1 MLWIFPRPRF
11 LLAGVMCDY
20 CDVIIPNSTS
30 ITTMAEPGPNVP
42 TYSYMEGVSTLRDL
56 PNVKIDN
63 DAAAL
68 RIPNPDDD
76 TNTEISYQQLES
88 VVEST
93 ATALCEQA
101 GLGSEPGNIVSI
113 VMPNIVPFILAFLAV
128 PYTRSVSAPLNQ
140 NYTEAEYKFYMEDNQ
155 SKLVLVPDGDGIP
168 AAEAAAATLGISVY
182 SVGYSLDTGE
192 VAVQHKSGPAK
203 ITESSLDSPEKKQKW
218 TFDPQPSDV
227 ALFLHT
233 SGTTAKPKGVPLTH
247 ANLVASMNNIASTYK
262 LTPDDS
268 VLLIMPLFHVHGL
281 MSALLTT
288 LATGGTVILPP
299 QVKFSASKFWHNA
312 ATATWVTC
320 VPTIYQVLL
329 LRFDQDYPKENA
341 PTFRFVRSCSSAL
354 APSVLADI
362 EEKFKAP
369 CVEAYA
375 MTEASHQMCSNPIDG
390 VRKAGT
396 VGQGT
401 GVAVAILDSNNQVVK
416 EPNVEGEVCIR
427 GKNVTSGYIGV
438 PDEVN
443 KEAFAGGWF
452 HTGDQGKLDEDG
464 YLTLTG
470 RIKELV
476 NRGGEKISPL
486 EVDAAMLSHP
496 AVAEAVSFAMTDEK
510 YGEVVAAAIVLK
522 DGQTLD
528 EAGLKE
534 FLADKLS
541 PFKVP
546 VRVFFDTKLPKTA
559 TGKIQRRIVAAH
571 FLPK

>member
-1 MLWIFPRPRF
+1 MT
-11 LLAGVMCDY
+11 DQ
-20 CDVIIPNSTS
+20 
-30 ITTMAEPGPNVP
+30 GPTVP
-42 TYSYMEGVSTLRDL
+42 TYSYMEGVETLRDL
-56 PNVKIDN
+56 PNVKISN
-63 DAAAL
+63 DAVAL
-68 RIPNPDDD
+68 RIPDENDDKS
-76 TNTEISYQQLES
+76 TEISYEKLENL
-88 VVEST
+88 VEST
-93 ATALCEQA
+93 ATALCEGA
-101 GLGSEPGNIVSI
+101 GLGNQSGSIVSI
-113 VMPNIVPFILAFLAV
+113 VMPNIVPFILSFLAV

-168 AAEAAAATLGISVY
+168 AAEAAAASLGLSVY
-182 SVGYSLDTGE
+182 SVGYTFETGK
-192 VAVQHKSGPAK
+192 VSVIHKSGPAK
-203 ITESSLDSPEKKQKW
+203 VDSSSLDSSIKKQKW
-218 TFDPQPSDV
+218 SFDPQPSDV

-247 ANLVASMNNIASTYK
+247 ANLIASMNNIATTYR
-262 LTPDDS
+262 LSPEDS

-299 QVKFSASKFWHNA
+299 QIKFSASKFWHNA

-329 LRFDQDYPKENA
+329 LRFDEDYPKENP

-354 APSVLADI
+354 APSVLREI

-390 VRKAGT
+390 PRKAGT
-396 VGQGT
+396 VGKGT
-401 GVAVAILDSNNQVVK
+401 GVAVAILDPNNQVV
-416 EPNVEGEVCIR
+416 ENPNVEGEVCIR

-438 PDEVN
+438 SDDVN

-452 HTGDQGKLDEDG
+452 HTGDQGKLDEEG

-470 RIKELV
+470 RIKELI

-496 AVAEAVSFAMTDEK
+496 AVAEAVSFAMPDEK
-510 YGEVVAAAIVLK
+510 YGELVAAAIVLK

-528 EAGLKE
+528 EAALKE

-541 PFKVP
+541 SFKVP
-546 VRVFFDTKLPKTA
+546 VRVFFDEELPKTA